1 MTSATAGFILQIYW
15 NKTIYQWLNTAA
27 PVDFYQTY
35 WNESEHAVTTHDPR
49 SRILVLDDSVEIA
62 QLERVLKALDSLN
75 RIRILRYLAARLAS
89 VNDIATALELPA
101 STTALHIETL
111 EEAGLIRTEFE
122 PASRGL
128 RKVSARMYD
137 RIVLDLPVGEQPRE
151 QAVEQ
156 AMPIGAFV
164 DCQVAPTCG
173 MLSDTG
179 IIGLLDDPAS
189 FYEPGRTEAQLL
201 WFRHGYVEYRFPN
214 RLPALVQPESL
225 RLSMEVCSEAPL
237 YNLDWPSDITIWING
252 VEVGTWTSPG
262 DFGGEPGRL
271 TPEWWT
277 PRNTQYGLLKVWHI
291 DEQATEVDGMRLS
304 GVTLREL
311 KLLDRPFI
319 AVRIGVKPDAEHPG
333 GLNLFGDRF
342 GNYPQALILRIGYRS
357 VTRPTSG

>member
-1 MTSATAGFILQIYW
+1 M
-15 NKTIYQWLNTAA
+15 
-27 PVDFYQTY
+27 PP
-35 WNESEHAVTTHDPR
+35 HDPR
-49 SRILVLDDSVEIA
+49 SRTLVLDDTVETA

-75 RIRILRYLAARLAS
+75 RIRILRYLATRLAS
-89 VNDIATALELPA
+89 VNDIATALELPT

-111 EEAGLIRTEFE
+111 EDAGLIRTEFE

-137 RIVLDLPVGEQPRE
+137 RIVLNLPVGEQPRE

-173 MLSDTG
+173 LLSDTG

-189 FYEPGRTEAQLL
+189 FYEPGHSEAQLL

-214 RLPALVQPESL
+214 RLPSMVRLDSL

-237 YNLDWPSDITIWING
+237 YNAEWPSDITVWING

-291 DEQATEVDGMRLS
+291 NEQATEVDGLRLS
-304 GVTLREL
+304 AVTLKEL
-311 KLLDRPFI
+311 KLLERSFI
-319 AVRIGVKPDAEHPG
+319 SIRIGVKPDATHVG
-333 GLNLFGDRF
+333 GVNLFGNRF
-342 GNYPQALILRIGYRS
+342 GNYPQALILSIGYRS
-357 VTRPTSG
+357 ATRSAAG